1 MRIHLFVSALW
12 LVAFARLASAA
23 APPIELE
30 LVTERGVQ
38 ITAPQEWLQLLTKAG
53 VDHVQIRGLRAG
65 DQPSVKNTGSAEH
78 PSFVV
83 VGVLSSREQLRLPG
97 GTFTRGDRAK
107 LKDYF
112 ERLAADGAES
122 LTAPRGRFGLT
133 EKELSAVFADLTSAV
148 DFTTK
153 GLPPKSVLET
163 LQKRLKLQFAIDPA
177 ANRILSDAKPVA
189 DELKGISIG
198 TAVAIILRSD
208 GLVFRPEKQRGQAVE
223 YHVVA
228 LDADAL
234 RASTLG
240 KTAGPDPD
248 LKNWPVGWE
257 AEKAPGEVAP
267 SLLES
272 LNAEIDGYTLAEA
285 LAAITPR
292 LKLPLYLDHA
302 ALAVYKIDPAK
313 VQVKLPKAKYLY
325 KRLLDRVLTPARL
338 ASSVRVDESGSPFLW
353 VTR

>member
-1 MRIHLFVSALW
+1 MRIHLLASVAW
-12 LVAFARLASAA
+12 LVAFSRFASAA
-23 APPIELE
+23 APPVELE

-38 ITAPQEWLQLLTKAG
+38 ITAPQEWLQLLTSAG
-53 VDHVQIRGLRAG
+53 VDHVQIRGMQSG
-65 DQPSVKNTGSAEH
+65 DQPSVKNTGSAAH

-83 VGVLSSREQLRLPG
+83 VGVVTSREQLRLPG
-97 GTFTRGDRAK
+97 GTFTRGDREK

-112 ERLAADGAES
+112 GRLAADGAES
-122 LTAPRGRFGLT
+122 LTAARGRFGLT
-133 EKELSAVFADLTSAV
+133 EKELSAVFADLTPAV

-153 GLPPKSVLET
+153 GLPPKGVLET
-163 LQKRLKLQFAIDPA
+163 LQTRLKLQFAIDTA

-189 DELKGISIG
+189 EELKGISIG
-198 TAVAIILRSD
+198 TAVAIILRNA

-223 YHVVA
+223 YHVMA
-228 LDADAL
+228 ADADAL

-240 KTAGPDPD
+240 KTAGPAPN
-248 LKNWPVGWE
+248 LKDWPVGWE
-257 AEKAPGEVAP
+257 ADKAPGEVAP

-272 LNAEIDGYTLAEA
+272 LNAEIDGYTLEEA

-302 ALAVYKIDPAK
+302 ALAAYKIDPAK
-313 VQVKLPKAKYLY
+313 VQVKLPKAKYIY
-325 KRLLDRVLTPARL
+325 KRLIDRVLTQTRL
-338 ASSVRVDESGSPFLW
+338 ASSLRVDESGSPFLW